1 VSPVLE
7 KMGRLGNANKL
18 PSFRT
23 EAADRGLS
31 VALPFSIAA
40 SSPEY
45 CQRQAKECARR
56 AELAIS
62 PEVKSD
68 FRQLEQLWL
77 VSAKVEN
84 EPLHLPA
91 AGLRV
96 RGL

>member
-1 VSPVLE
+1 MAVSFP
-7 KMGRLGNANKL
+7 
-18 PSFRT
+18 
-23 EAADRGLS
+23 
-31 VALPFSIAA
+31 IA
-40 SSPEY
+40 SSESDY
-45 CQRQAKECARR
+45 CHRQAEECARR

-62 PEVKSD
+62 PEVKTD
-68 FRQLEQLWL
+68 FRQVEQLWL

>member
-1 VSPVLE
+1 MAVSFP
-7 KMGRLGNANKL
+7 
-18 PSFRT
+18 
-23 EAADRGLS
+23 
-31 VALPFSIAA
+31 IA
-40 SSPEY
+40 SSESDY
-45 CQRQAKECARR
+45 CHRQAEECARS
-56 AELAIS
+56 ELAIS
-62 PEVKSD
+62 PEVKTD